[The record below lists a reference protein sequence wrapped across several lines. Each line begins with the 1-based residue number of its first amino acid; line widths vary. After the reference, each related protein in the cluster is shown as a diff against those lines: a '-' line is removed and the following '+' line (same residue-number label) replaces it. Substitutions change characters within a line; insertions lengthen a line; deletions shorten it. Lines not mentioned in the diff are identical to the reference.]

1 MKLDFSKLKKNT
13 ENQQPTNTPQVDP
26 TTQTGIKLSFTEGK
40 TYDLDEIIANKL
52 RDNENGTLVLRTIGD
67 IQFRNRMIELVT
79 KKILDDYGVEWTEDN
94 WKLAETLAKVNNFS
108 RVFDAY
114 FTRYY
119 EEYKKVINSGNFEGS
134 FSIDTILR
142 TIKLTKEDI
151 RKYTL
156 TDVCEHQTEFLNY
169 SDRNRPLIIWTDGT
183 NDCGCGDNGK
193 SYDKLA
199 NDIKTTKELAN
210 NTKENLETNY
220 YNKTETEKK
229 IQDDTSKSFYNKK
242 EIDTKLSNFSENVY
256 TKTNADSI
264 FATKTELETEKVQT
278 IVKLINLADLSSNII
293 KFVEPLTEEEYEKL
307 KNNKIELKL
316 VYIEAGTGI
325 NGSIIFKST
334 PYTLNI
340 AGSVRYTSVVSTVN
354 TTIIFNVLFGTLTIN
369 STDLSKIVYTPYVDV
384 NPKYDERLEGQEI
397 LKAINYNGVPA
408 LNHSYRVCRMKYDTD
423 SKFFITDST
432 MVDFIYSENGYGIGE
447 SFETRLGLVN
457 KKSYSVFSGLNSIG
471 TGIIYDTET
480 HKVIYVTIEYIR
492 DTSVEYKIKME
503 LHAYQ
508 DGEDITDAF
517 ISTKLFN
524 ASEGGEIEIYAL

>member
-1 MKLDFSKLKKNT
+1 MANEKN
-13 ENQQPTNTPQVDP
+13 
-26 TTQTGIKLSFTEGK
+26 
-40 TYDLDEIIANKL
+40 IIRGF
-52 RDNENGTLVLRTIGD
+52 RDENGNTAKYA
-67 IQFRNRMIELVT
+67 FSA
-79 KKILDDYGVEWTEDN
+79 
-94 WKLAETLAKVNNFS
+94 LAEIP
-108 RVFDAY
+108 
-114 FTRYY
+114 
-119 EEYKKVINSGNFEGS
+119 EEFE
-134 FSIDTILR
+134 
-142 TIKLTKEDI
+142 
-151 RKYTL
+151 
-156 TDVCEHQTEFLNY
+156 V
-169 SDRNRPLIIWTDGT
+169 
-183 NDCGCGDNGK
+183 
-193 SYDKLA
+193 DKIQSTV

-229 IQDDTSKSFYNKK
+229 IQDDTAKSFYNKN

-316 VYIEAGTGI
+316 VYTEAGTGI

-397 LKAINYNGVPA
+397 LKAINYAGVPA

-447 SFETRLGLVN
+447 SFETRLNLVN
-457 KKSYSVFSGLNSIG
+457 QKSYSVFSGLNSIG

-524 ASEGGEIEIYAL
+524 ASEGGAIEIYAL

>member
-1 MKLDFSKLKKNT
+1 M
-13 ENQQPTNTPQVDP
+13 
-26 TTQTGIKLSFTEGK
+26 
-40 TYDLDEIIANKL
+40 
-52 RDNENGTLVLRTIGD
+52 
-67 IQFRNRMIELVT
+67 
-79 KKILDDYGVEWTEDN
+79 
-94 WKLAETLAKVNNFS
+94 NNFS

-229 IQDDTSKSFYNKK
+229 IQDDTAKSFYNKK

-316 VYIEAGTGI
+316 VYTEAGTGI

-397 LKAINYNGVPA
+397 LKAINYDGVPA

-524 ASEGGEIEIYAL
+524 ASEGGAIEIYAL

>member
-1 MKLDFSKLKKNT
+1 MANEKN
-13 ENQQPTNTPQVDP
+13 NN
-26 TTQTGIKLSFTEGK
+26 
-40 TYDLDEIIANKL
+40 IIRGF
-52 RDNENGTLVLRTIGD
+52 RDENGNTAKYA
-67 IQFRNRMIELVT
+67 FSA
-79 KKILDDYGVEWTEDN
+79 
-94 WKLAETLAKVNNFS
+94 LAEIP
-108 RVFDAY
+108 
-114 FTRYY
+114 
-119 EEYKKVINSGNFEGS
+119 EEFEA
-134 FSIDTILR
+134 
-142 TIKLTKEDI
+142 
-151 RKYTL
+151 
-156 TDVCEHQTEFLNY
+156 
-169 SDRNRPLIIWTDGT
+169 
-183 NDCGCGDNGK
+183 
-193 SYDKLA
+193 DKIQSTV
-199 NDIKTTKELAN
+199 NDIKTTKELAS

-229 IQDDTSKSFYNKK
+229 IQDDTAKSFYNKN

-278 IVKLINLADLSSNII
+278 IVKLVNLADLSSNII

-316 VYIEAGTGI
+316 VYTAADSGI

-334 PYTLNI
+334 YALNI
-340 AGSVRYTSVVSTVN
+340 PNIGLYTSIVSNVN
-354 TTIIFNVLFGTLTIN
+354 ANIFLSVLFGTLTIYR
-369 STDLSKIVYTPYVDV
+369 SALDQLIYTPYVDV
-384 NPKYDERLEGQEI
+384 NPKYDEPLEGQEI

-447 SFETRLGLVN
+447 SFETRLNLVN
-457 KKSYSVFSGLNSIG
+457 QKSYSVFSGLNSIG

-508 DGEDITDAF
+508 DGEDITDVF

-524 ASEGGEIEIYAL
+524 ASEGGAIEIYAL